1 MATLFHFPH
10 DAKADRLRL
19 ACGYKGIELETV
31 ALDWFDDETFFELGV
46 ARQSPI
52 LQTDDGTLHTDTVT
66 TLRDIDR
73 LFPTGEALSEGVI
86 AEDAW
91 QALVD
96 WRTKVDIV
104 LDRLYAPLAPGFH
117 GIGESA
123 EALADYKAQVQH
135 RFGLSLEELANDRYD
150 GYNQLAKL
158 SRLPELA
165 KHLAASRFYLG
176 HPSIA
181 DCVIAADLYPL
192 QMHDGINLPVDML
205 YYLRRVEETF
215 NTPLDTQWLAR

>member
-1 MATLFHFPH
+1 MATLYHFPH

-19 ACGYKGIELETV
+19 ACGYKGVELETV

-46 ARQSPI
+46 ARQSPV
-52 LQTDDGTLHTDTVT
+52 LQMDDGTLVTDTLT
-66 TLRDIDR
+66 ALRDIDH
-73 LFPTGEALSEGVI
+73 LFPTGEPLAEGVI
-86 AEDAW
+86 PEDAW

-96 WRTKVDIV
+96 WRGKVDVV

-123 EALADYKAQVQH
+123 ETLADYKAQVQH

-215 NTPLDTQWLAR
+215 STRLDSQWLAR

>member
-1 MATLFHFPH
+1 MMTLYHFPH

-19 ACGYKGIELETV
+19 ACGYKGIELDTRP
-31 ALDWFDDETFFELGV
+31 LDWFDDETFFELGV

-52 LQTDDGTLHTDTVT
+52 LQTDDGTLRTDTLT
-66 TLRDIDR
+66 ALRDIDH
-73 LFPTGEALSEGVI
+73 LFPTGEPLSDGII

-96 WRTKVDIV
+96 WRAKVEIV

-117 GIGESA
+117 GIGESP
-123 EALADYKAQVQH
+123 EALADFKAQVQH

-165 KHLAASRFYLG
+165 RHLAANRFYLG

-205 YYLRRVEETF
+205 YYFRRVEETF
-215 NTPLDTQWLAR
+215 NTPLDTHWLAR